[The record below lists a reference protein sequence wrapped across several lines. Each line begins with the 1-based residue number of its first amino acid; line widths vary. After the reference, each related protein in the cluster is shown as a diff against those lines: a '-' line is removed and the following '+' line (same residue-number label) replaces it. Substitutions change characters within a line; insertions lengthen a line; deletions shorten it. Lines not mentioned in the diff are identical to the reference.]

1 MTLNSVRRPAPTTG
15 TVEGALAHDTILVGF
30 SHSAASAA
38 ALRWALR
45 EGRRQG
51 CGVTVLHVADPAERA
66 DERADERMNR
76 TGSAGLDAGPFLDRV
91 SALLDEEHEAV
102 PVRVAHQQGT
112 VEELLRHAATGAR
125 VLVLG
130 RPEHCRHEGLDER
143 LKASVRCPVVVIAAA
158 QHSPGRSLPRQRH

>member
-1 MTLNSVRRPAPTTG
+1 MTLDSVRRPAPTTD

-66 DERADERMNR
+66 DERMNR

-102 PVRVAHQQGT
+102 PVRVTHQQGT
-112 VEELLRHAATGAR
+112 VEERLRHAATGAR

-130 RPEHCRHEGLDER
+130 RPERCRHEGLDER

-158 QHSPGRSLPRQRH
+158 QLAGPTHSR